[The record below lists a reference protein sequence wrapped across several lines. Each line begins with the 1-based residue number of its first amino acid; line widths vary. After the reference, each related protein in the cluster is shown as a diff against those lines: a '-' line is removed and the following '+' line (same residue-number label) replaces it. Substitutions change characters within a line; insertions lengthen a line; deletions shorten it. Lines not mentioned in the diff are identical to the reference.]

1 MPAIRRLPDP
11 DGTTVSMMP
20 AVAAPPRILVVD
32 DSRAQRML
40 LASTLRRGG
49 FDVFEADGGAAALD
63 LMETEDLRLV
73 LSDWMMPG
81 MTGLDLCRAV
91 RTRQGRDYVYFILLT
106 SKSDQAE
113 IAQGLDVGADD
124 FLTKPVNGDELRA
137 RLKAGM
143 RILDMQAELT
153 AKNRLVQDTLAEL
166 QGLYDLVDSDLREA
180 RKLQDALVRERFRD
194 FGPGQVSLLLRS
206 SGHVGGDLVGFFEAS
221 ARLVAL
227 YAIDVSGHGI
237 TSAMLTARLAGHLN
251 TATRDYNIALSH
263 TAGQFYRVLPPEVV
277 VARFNDLMT
286 RVIETD
292 HYFTMAF
299 ALVDLD
305 TGRVQLTQAGHPH
318 PAVQRADGRVEFLG
332 RGGLPVGLIEGA
344 TYEQVELVLGP
355 GDRLLMCSDGLT
367 ECPAPDGVLLDDAGL
382 ADMLARSRE
391 TRGPALL
398 ETLVWDLAAFHGGDR
413 FPDDLSAVLFEY
425 GGPKPRDQ
433 SHETR

>member
-1 MPAIRRLPDP
+1 MHDRDETMTSIRRLPHP
-11 DGTTVSMMP
+11 DSDAAAWIP
-20 AVAAPPRILVVD
+20 AAPDPPRILVVD

-49 FDVFEADGGAAALD
+49 FEVFEADGGEAALA
-63 LMETEDLRLV
+63 LMEAHGLRLV

-91 RTRQGRDYVYFILLT
+91 RARQEGDYVYFILLT
-106 SKSDQAE
+106 SKSEQAE
-113 IAQGLDVGADD
+113 VAQGLEVGADD
-124 FLTKPVNGDELRA
+124 FLTKPVTGDELRA

-153 AKNRLVQDTLAEL
+153 AKNRLVEETLAEL

-180 RKLQDALVRERFRD
+180 RKLQDALIRERFRD
-194 FGPGQVSLLLRS
+194 FGAGQVSLLLRS
-206 SGHVGGDLVGFFEAS
+206 SGHVGGDLVGFFRAS
-221 ARLVAL
+221 PRLLAL

-251 TATRDYNIALSH
+251 TASREHNIALSH
-263 TAGQFYRVLPPEVV
+263 TAGQYYRVLPPERV

-299 ALVDLD
+299 ALVDLESGD
-305 TGRVQLTQAGHPH
+305 VQLTQAGHPH
-318 PAVQRADGRVEFLG
+318 PAVQRACGRVDYVG
-332 RGGLPVGLIEGA
+332 GGGLPVGLIEGA
-344 TYEQVELVLGP
+344 RYDRVNLQLAP

-367 ECPAPDGVLLDDAGL
+367 ECPGPDGALLDEDGL
-382 ADMLARSRE
+382 ADLLARSRD

-398 ETLVWDLAAFHGGDR
+398 ETLVWDLAGFHGSDR

-425 GGPKPRDQ
+425 GGPP
-433 SHETR
+433 

>member
-1 MPAIRRLPDP
+1 MTAIRRLPDP
-11 DGTTVSMMP
+11 DGSTVPMMP
-20 AVAAPPRILVVD
+20 AAAGPPRILVVD

-40 LASTLRRGG
+40 LASTLRRSG
-49 FDVFEADGGAAALD
+49 FEVFEADGGAAALD
-63 LMETEDLRLV
+63 LMDLHGLRLV

-91 RTRQGRDYVYFILLT
+91 RARQGGDYVYFILLT

-137 RLKAGM
+137 RLKAGV

-180 RKLQDALVRERFRD
+180 RKLQDALVRERFHD
-194 FGPGQVSLLLRS
+194 FGAGQVSLLLRS
-206 SGHVGGDLVGFFEAS
+206 SGHVGGDLVGFFRAS

-251 TATRDYNIALSH
+251 TASREHNIALSH
-263 TAGQFYRVLPPEVV
+263 TAGQYYRVLPPDVV

-299 ALVDLD
+299 ALVDLE
-305 TGRVQLTQAGHPH
+305 TGRVQLTQAGHPY
-318 PAVQRADGRVEFLG
+318 PAVQRADGRVEFVG
-332 RGGLPVGLIEGA
+332 GGGLPVGLIDGA
-344 TYEQVELVLGP
+344 GYEQVEVQLAP

-367 ECPAPDGVLLDDAGL
+367 ECPAPGGALLDEDGL
-382 ADMLARSRE
+382 ADMLVRSRD

-425 GGPKPRDQ
+425 GGPP
-433 SHETR
+433 

>member
-1 MPAIRRLPDP
+1 MTAIRRLPDP
-11 DGTTVSMMP
+11 DQTASADIP
-20 AVAAPPRILVVD
+20 ARDGPPRILVVD

-49 FDVFEADGGAAALD
+49 FEVFEADGGAAALD
-63 LMETEDLRLV
+63 LMEAHGLRLV

-91 RTRQGRDYVYFILLT
+91 RARQGGDYVYFILLT
-106 SKSDQAE
+106 SKSEQAE
-113 IAQGLDVGADD
+113 IAQGLEVGADD

-137 RLKAGM
+137 RLKAGV

-180 RKLQDALVRERFRD
+180 RKLQDALVRERFHD
-194 FGPGQVSLLLRS
+194 FGAGQVSLLMRS
-206 SGHVGGDLVGFFEAS
+206 SGHVGGDLVGFFRAS
-221 ARLVAL
+221 KRLVAL

-251 TATRDYNIALSH
+251 TCSREHNIALSH
-263 TAGQFYRVLPPEVV
+263 TAGDYYRVLPPEKV

-299 ALVDLD
+299 ALVDLV
-305 TGRVQLTQAGHPH
+305 TGRVQITQAGHPH
-318 PAVQRADGRVEFLG
+318 PAVQRASGRVEFAG
-332 RGGLPVGLIEGA
+332 EGGLPVGLIEDA
-344 TYEQVELVLGP
+344 EYERVELRLAP
-355 GDRLLMCSDGLT
+355 GDRLLLCSDGLT
-367 ECPAPDGVLLDDAGL
+367 ECPGPDGAQLDEDGL
-382 ADMLARSRE
+382 AAMLVRSRD

-398 ETLVWDLAAFHGGDR
+398 ETLVWDLAAFHGGAR

-425 GGPKPRDQ
+425 AGPNG
-433 SHETR
+433 

>member
-1 MPAIRRLPDP
+1 MLAQLSGIQTSDP
-11 DGTTVSMMP
+11 D
-20 AVAAPPRILVVD
+20 
-32 DSRAQRML
+32 
-40 LASTLRRGG
+40 ASVNTQFAGNIGLNRLH
-49 FDVFEADGGAAALD
+49 FGAKGI
-63 LMETEDLRLV
+63 E
-73 LSDWMMPG
+73 
-81 MTGLDLCRAV
+81 
-91 RTRQGRDYVYFILLT
+91 
-106 SKSDQAE
+106 
-113 IAQGLDVGADD
+113 QGLG
-124 FLTKPVNGDELRA
+124 FLG
-137 RLKAGM
+137 
-143 RILDMQAELT
+143 
-153 AKNRLVQDTLAEL
+153 
-166 QGLYDLVDSDLREA
+166 
-180 RKLQDALVRERFRD
+180 
-194 FGPGQVSLLLRS
+194 LLRS